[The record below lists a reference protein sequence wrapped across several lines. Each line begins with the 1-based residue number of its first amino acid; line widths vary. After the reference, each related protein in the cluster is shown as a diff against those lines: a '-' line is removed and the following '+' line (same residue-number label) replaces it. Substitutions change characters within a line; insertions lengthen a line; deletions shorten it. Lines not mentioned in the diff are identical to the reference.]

1 MKKTKTNGIAD
12 VPTST
17 SANASGFSARLETV
31 AASGIGATPLSNVKT
46 SDPILARRDTATA
59 VPGGRNT
66 GANPSAG
73 NHTASLADYEPSAG
87 TTTPISTSAGAKQSK
102 VALAKA
108 SLAKPLP
115 LDQPPSSRS
124 KDTSTTLPKVL
135 TSTPASRSPVV
146 LQPST
151 TTPAKS
157 ITQPRASTAS
167 TAVSLT
173 SSTKIP
179 SKRASAITLK
189 PAPIKRARVQ
199 LLSVPKAPP
208 PKPPASLAAPTSI
221 DDATSN
227 DTYIRSHFLFSA
239 YAYMDAA
246 RDKPTKRAFPCLDRI
261 GNHPGPAFRV
271 AVRFVVARLHTLLQ
285 LGTVDFDSNWGY
297 NVLGCEVVR
306 GDVWRVKIQFDG
318 DGASEG
324 GKGKEEEYYV
334 VGTTGE
340 PIPPTRADW
349 AARLAAP
356 NARKWIDYVKTK
368 DDVPYVKGKGTD
380 EGLAER
386 VVLANCALN
395 RSAEHSGFPSR
406 LYTG

>member
-1 MKKTKTNGIAD
+1 
-12 VPTST
+12 
-17 SANASGFSARLETV
+17 
-31 AASGIGATPLSNVKT
+31 
-46 SDPILARRDTATA
+46 
-59 VPGGRNT
+59 
-66 GANPSAG
+66 
-73 NHTASLADYEPSAG
+73 
-87 TTTPISTSAGAKQSK
+87 
-102 VALAKA
+102 
-108 SLAKPLP
+108 
-115 LDQPPSSRS
+115 
-124 KDTSTTLPKVL
+124 
-135 TSTPASRSPVV
+135 
-146 LQPST
+146 
-151 TTPAKS
+151 
-157 ITQPRASTAS
+157 
-167 TAVSLT
+167 
-173 SSTKIP
+173 
-179 SKRASAITLK
+179 
-189 PAPIKRARVQ
+189 
-199 LLSVPKAPP
+199 
-208 PKPPASLAAPTSI
+208 
-221 DDATSN
+221 
-227 DTYIRSHFLFSA
+227 
-239 YAYMDAA
+239 
-246 RDKPTKRAFPCLDRI
+246 
-261 GNHPGPAFRV
+261 V